1 MSVLYKIKSSIDA
14 FTETERNIAEFIFE
28 NKQIVLDSN
37 AKELGGADKKHQHQW
52 FDFQRKMGV

>member
-1 MSVLYKIKSSIDA
+1 MSVLYKIKSSMDA

-37 AKELGGADKKHQHQW
+37 AKELGEMTKT
-52 FDFQRKMGV
+52 

>member
-37 AKELGGADKKHQHQW
+37 AKELGELTKTSASAWSIFKEN
-52 FDFQRKMGV
+52 GV